1 MTTNRWLPALVGAG
15 FALVTATLF
24 MAFFYAPVAQCDAGC
39 LTQKIFYFH
48 VPSAYVMY
56 LGVGTCCIGSFG
68 YVMQRTKGW
77 DALAQ
82 AGAEIAVLFACV
94 VLTTGPLWG
103 RKAWGTYWVWD
114 PRLTSTLLGVLIFV
128 SYLVLR
134 SSGGESE
141 KRFSAALALMGTAVM
156 PVIHY
161 SVQLWRGQ
169 HPTVITRSGGG
180 LNPLMGQTLGMGFL
194 AFTVLAAGIVA
205 LRAHMLHTEAELE
218 ELRTEAAA
226 AGLLDEEEV
235 AS

>member
-1 MTTNRWLPALVGAG
+1 MTSNRWLPALVGAG

-68 YVMQRTKGW
+68 YVLQRTKGW

-94 VLTTGPLWG
+94 VLVTGPLWG

-141 KRFSAALALMGTAVM
+141 KRFSAALALMRAW
-156 PVIHY
+156 H
-161 SVQLWRGQ
+161 
-169 HPTVITRSGGG
+169 HSGPDG
-180 LNPLMGQTLGMGFL
+180 
-194 AFTVLAAGIVA
+194 VA
-205 LRAHMLHTEAELE
+205 
-218 ELRTEAAA
+218 
-226 AGLLDEEEV
+226 
-235 AS
+235 